1 VIATTA
7 LGSGLA
13 ADPRNDQ
20 VPALPGPDPQL
31 LQLWQH
37 LTDPRSRTEEI
48 AWRVEHWRVLAGSV
62 LPFDAEEFRQLEERI
77 MDHAGRHDNPA
88 AHARAA
94 LTGLDRAEELAGVRT
109 PTLVIEAPE
118 DPINPPPHSAHLARL
133 IPTAQLVSMPGMGH
147 ALSAVVLDPICQ
159 AILAHTAG

>member
-1 VIATTA
+1 MIATTA

-48 AWRVEHWRVLAGSV
+48 AWRVEHWRVLAGPV

-109 PTLVIEAPE
+109 PTLVIEAAE
-118 DPINPPPHSAHLARL
+118 DPINPHRTPRTSPGSSLPRSWSACRAWVTR
-133 IPTAQLVSMPGMGH
+133 
-147 ALSAVVLDPICQ
+147 
-159 AILAHTAG
+159 